1 MLDAELA
8 ARLRAAGERQMAAT
22 VDFCQ
27 RLIRQPSMPGEEGAL
42 AELVRAEFG
51 RLGYDDAWI
60 DRGGNV
66 IGVLRGVGGGRSLM
80 LNTHLD
86 HVGVGDPAEWPHH
99 PFTADI
105 VDGVLYGRGA
115 SDIKGALAP
124 QVYAAAVLREAGV
137 RPTGDL
143 FVTGVVQ
150 EEVGGLGA
158 RLLVE
163 ELRPDAAILGEATS
177 NNIRRGHR
185 GRVGLWVEFTGVA
198 AHASAPE
205 RAANPHYALARFLS
219 GLERLPMRPDATFGG
234 STVAPTILHSN
245 NESGNVIPDGVRL
258 ALDWRNVPS
267 ESAAEVVATVQ
278 ALLDR
283 SLTDRVSARIVRN
296 EETLR
301 TYTGV
306 EERRTGESL
315 PYELPAEHP
324 LVVAAQGTLAD
335 LYGRPVEVGTWN
347 FATDGGWFMQAGI
360 DTIGFSPCVE
370 HFAHTIH
377 DQIALP
383 MLQDGLVGYAALA
396 LALTEAGGASSR

>member
-1 MLDAELA
+1 MLSPEVA
-8 ARLRAAGERQMAAT
+8 ARLRAAGERQMAAN
-22 VDFCQ
+22 VEFCQ

-42 AELVRAEFG
+42 AELVKAEFE

-60 DRGGNV
+60 DRGGSV
-66 IGVLRGVGGGRSLM
+66 IGVLRGAGGGRSLM

-99 PFTADI
+99 PFAADI

-124 QVYAAAVLREAGV
+124 QVYATAVLREAGL
-137 RPTGDL
+137 RLAGDL
-143 FVTGVVQ
+143 FVTAVVQ

-163 ELRPDAAILGEATS
+163 ALRTDAAILGEATS

-185 GRVGLWVEFTGVA
+185 GRVGMWVEFTGVA
-198 AHASAPE
+198 AHASAPA
-205 RAANPHYALARFLS
+205 RGANPHYALARFLS
-219 GLERLPMRPDATFGG
+219 GLEKLPMRTDPTFGG

-258 ALDWRNVPS
+258 ALDWRNIPS
-267 ESAAEVVATVQ
+267 ESAVEAVTAVQ
-278 ALLDR
+278 DLLDR
-283 SLTDRVSARIVRN
+283 SLIDRVTGTIVR
-296 EETLR
+296 EERTMR

-306 EERRTGESL
+306 EERRIAESL
-315 PYELPAEHP
+315 AYEVPAEHP
-324 LVVAAQGTLAD
+324 LVVAAQGALAD

-360 DTIGFSPCVE
+360 ETIGFSPCEE

-383 MLQDGLVGYAALA
+383 MLQEGLIGYAALA
-396 LALTEAGGASSR
+396 LALTAPQAW

>member
-1 MLDAELA
+1 MLSPDVV
-8 ARLRAAGERQMAAT
+8 ARLRVAGERQMAAT
-22 VDFCQ
+22 VGFCQ

-66 IGVLRGVGGGRSLM
+66 IGVIRGVGGGRSLM

-86 HVGVGDPAEWPHH
+86 HVGVGDPVEWPHH
-99 PFTADI
+99 PFAADI

-124 QVYAAAVLREAGV
+124 QVYTAAVLREAGV
-137 RPTGDL
+137 RPAGDL

-205 RAANPHYALARFLS
+205 RGANPHYALARFLS

-245 NESGNVIPDGVRL
+245 NESGNVIPDRVRL

-278 ALLDR
+278 TLLDR

-315 PYELPAEHP
+315 AYEVPVDHP
-324 LVVAAQGTLAD
+324 LVLAAQRTLAD
-335 LYGRPVEVGTWN
+335 LYGHPVEVGTWN

-370 HFAHTIH
+370 GFAHTIH

-396 LALTEAGGASSR
+396 LALTEAGGAASR